1 MPRATVRSREG
12 SAAPGLVIPTV
23 RGHIDHQVH
32 ASNQRVDGRQCR
44 GKDPRITRMSERRP
58 QWVPPR
64 ERERSTLRIQ
74 EGGVSHGPHFRSGA
88 TLAVQLY
95 DEGPQMKKI
104 SDTQAAGAERG
115 VLGPMGHWRKELA
128 QK

>member
-1 MPRATVRSREG
+1 M
-12 SAAPGLVIPTV
+12 APP
-23 RGHIDHQVH
+23 
-32 ASNQRVDGRQCR
+32 DGRCR
-44 GKDPRITRMSERRP
+44 ANG
-58 QWVPPR
+58 
-64 ERERSTLRIQ
+64 ERSTLRIE
-74 EGGVSHGPHFRSGA
+74 EGGALHRPLFGSGA
-88 TLAVQLY
+88 SLAVQLY